1 MRKAKPTFTC
11 QQCGAASPRWLGK
24 CPECDAWNSYVEEA
38 PAAPSRP
45 GPAQGSRGTRRTPV
59 TVSEIPAETETR
71 DRTGLSEF
79 DRVLGGGL
87 VRGSV
92 TLLGGAPGIGK
103 STLLMQVLDL
113 MSRRGIACL
122 YVTAEESL
130 AQTRLR
136 AERLKLA
143 GDGVRMLAETAV
155 EDIIETL
162 HDAKPAVVVID
173 SIQSVYSPALPSTP
187 GSVGQVREAAGRFV
201 EWAKRSGSAIFLV
214 GHITKE
220 GAIAG
225 PRLLE
230 HMVDTVLYFEE
241 IPGGEHRV
249 VRTYK
254 NRFGPTS
261 EVGVFSMK
269 SGGLAA
275 VPNPSE
281 LFLAGRPSRE
291 PGSIVV
297 ASMDGT
303 RPIFCELQ
311 ALATP
316 VSFGAPR
323 RTAHGVDHT
332 RVSLIAA
339 VMERK
344 IGMHLVTQDIFVN
357 LVGGMSIQ
365 EPAVDLP
372 LALAL
377 ASSVKNVPVPEGTA
391 VAGEVGL
398 AGEVRAI
405 TGAEARL
412 AEAAR
417 IGFTRLVCPKANL
430 RHLPH
435 KGKVEVVGVAS
446 LAEAIDALF

>member
-1 MRKAKPTFTC
+1 MKKQKSTFVC
-11 QQCGAASPRWLGK
+11 QQCGAVSPRWLGK
-24 CPECDAWNSYVEEA
+24 CPECDAWNSYIEEA
-38 PAAPSRP
+38 PAPASRP
-45 GPAQGSRGTRRTPV
+45 GPAHGARGTRRTPV
-59 TVSEIPAETETR
+59 HIREIPVDTEAR

-130 AQTRLR
+130 AQARLR
-136 AERLKLA
+136 AERLNLA
-143 GDGVRMLAETAV
+143 GDGVLMLAETSV
-155 EDIIETL
+155 EDVLETL
-162 HDAKPAVVVID
+162 HEVKPAVVVID
-173 SIQSVYSPALPSTP
+173 SIQSGYSPSLPSTP
-187 GSVGQVREAAGRFV
+187 GSVGQVREAAGRFC
-201 EWAKRSGSAIFLV
+201 EWAKRSGAAIFLV

-241 IPGGEHRV
+241 MPGGEHRV

-261 EVGVFSMK
+261 EVGVFAMK
-269 SGGLAA
+269 TAGLAV

-281 LFLAGRPSRE
+281 IFLAGRPSRE
-291 PGSIVV
+291 PGSVVV

-344 IGMHLVTQDIFVN
+344 TGMHLVTQDIFVN

-377 ASSVKNVPVPEGTA
+377 ASSVKNMPVPEGTA

-417 IGFTRLVCPKANL
+417 IGFTRFVVPKANVK
-430 RHLPH
+430 HLPH
-435 KGKVEVVGVAS
+435 KGKVEVVGVAT
-446 LAEAIDALF
+446 LGEALDLVF